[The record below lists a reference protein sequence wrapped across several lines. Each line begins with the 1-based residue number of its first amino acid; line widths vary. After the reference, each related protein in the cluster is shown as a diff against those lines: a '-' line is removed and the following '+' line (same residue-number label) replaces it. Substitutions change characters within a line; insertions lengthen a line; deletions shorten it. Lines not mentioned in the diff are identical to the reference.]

1 MIEKNLLYFENDD
14 KHNFEKKIVSI
25 DHNQESKR
33 LDLVLSS
40 LYPDISR
47 SRIQNWIVVGAATLD
62 GMPSKSSTHVK
73 FGQKLEIN
81 PPIITQNSEWVPE
94 LIDLNI
100 VYEDDSIL
108 VLNKQSGLVVHPGAG
123 NPNGTL
129 LNGLIQYCPSL
140 IKIPRAGLVHRLDKD
155 TTGLLVVAKTLESH
169 TSLVNQ
175 LLERQVSRVY
185 IAVSWGRL
193 KAKMEINKSLARDK
207 YNRKKFSVSD
217 SSFAKKSQTYIKPIS
232 YGKIESY
239 PVSVIECKL
248 KTGRTHQIRV
258 HLECINF
265 PIVGD
270 KTYKKGSPSVTELK
284 IQRQAL
290 HAKFLSFTHPLTN
303 KKIEFSVI
311 VPDDISNLLF
321 IAGIK

>member
-1 MIEKNLLYFENDD
+1 MASFCLNLQILDIKLILKPLLFSKNIMSTENYYD
-14 KHNFEKKIVSI
+14 N
-25 DHNQESKR
+25 
-33 LDLVLSS
+33 LWLC
-40 LYPDISR
+40 
-47 SRIQNWIVVGAATLD
+47 
-62 GMPSKSSTHVK
+62 
-73 FGQKLEIN
+73 QKLEIN

-94 LIDLNI
+94 PIDLNI

-193 KAKMEINKSLARDK
+193 KTKMEINKSLARDK

-217 SSFAKKSQTYIKPIS
+217 SSFAKKSQTDIKPIS

-248 KTGRTHQIRV
+248 KTGRTHLMDATPVTLGQVFGGYASQIAFSQSAIDSSIKSV
-258 HLECINF
+258 GYLPIGGTAVGSGINAPNNFGKDVANELE
-265 PIVGD
+265 
-270 KTYKKGSPSVTELK
+270 KSS
-284 IQRQAL
+284 
-290 HAKFLSFTHPLTN
+290 
-303 KKIEFSVI
+303 
-311 VPDDISNLLF
+311 LLNV
-321 IAGIK
+321 AVSKSHSKRIKNTICWWSTCWST